1 MNESRNENCAD
12 DKEVDITFF
21 VPCLNEEKNVI
32 DSIETVI
39 SAVAEVK
46 QITSYE
52 ILIFDDHSSD
62 RTIAVVENYQKLH
75 PDLPIRL
82 IKNEQTRGLGYNYV
96 EGAFIGRGKYY
107 RLVCG
112 DNQEAKDS
120 MVKQFKKI
128 GIADMI
134 LTYNSTDTRPKSR
147 QFLSRIFV
155 GIVNWLNGFSIKY
168 YNSCVIHYRYNV
180 MRWHPNSYG
189 FAYQAE
195 LVTQLLYKNKTYLEV
210 PIEGIDRP
218 GGGSRAFTIQN
229 LLSVSHSL
237 LQILFRRVKI
247 MIFGNP

>member
-1 MNESRNENCAD
+1 MNESINKSCSD

-32 DSIETVI
+32 DSIETLL
-39 SAVAEVK
+39 SAIAEVN
-46 QITSYE
+46 QIKSYE

-62 RTIAVVENYQKLH
+62 KTVSVIENYQILYPH
-75 PDLPIRL
+75 LPIRL

-96 EGAFIGRGKYY
+96 EGAFKGRGKYY

-112 DNQEAKDS
+112 DNQETKAS
-120 MVKQFKKI
+120 MVKQFKEI
-128 GIADMI
+128 GKADMI
-134 LTYNSTDTRPKSR
+134 LTYNSIDARSKFR
-147 QFLSRIFV
+147 KLLSWLFV
-155 GIVNWLNGFSIKY
+155 KIVNLLNGFSIKY

-210 PIEGIDRP
+210 PIEGIERP

-229 LLSVSHSL
+229 LLSVTHSL

-247 MIFGNP
+247 IIFGNP